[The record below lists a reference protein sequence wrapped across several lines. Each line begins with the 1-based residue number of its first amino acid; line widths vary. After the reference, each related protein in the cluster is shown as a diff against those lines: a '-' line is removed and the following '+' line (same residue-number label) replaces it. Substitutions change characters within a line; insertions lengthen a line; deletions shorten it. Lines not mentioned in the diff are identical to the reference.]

1 MRNFLIL
8 IFFLSSSSLFAQFN
22 AIYPIGDRPA
32 VGSRA
37 GLTNRETILFEALP
51 IVRYSL
57 HNKIRNVLNNSQKY
71 ATAFY
76 ISYRPQLRMYTSESL
91 PVKMPSYRAFLG
103 GQFFKQISD
112 TRQFAI
118 SIESGH
124 YSNGQSGCAY
134 DKTLVDGSDSCVSLY
149 ESILNPST
157 DLSDELNR
165 KNGEFSTNL
174 TEVVFNYRISNLGD
188 EFIRNSIHSFNA
200 GFDYYHR
207 HFFGLL
213 DFGGFSSEDIQIYGR
228 WRTMASYEFITPVQA
243 LRKTKLAEYFSH
255 ASLKQSIEIIHG
267 AHAHVNPIRL
277 NLTGSVFFR
286 NGFGLFLSVVHG
298 HDNYNI
304 RFVDSGTEYAGGV
317 TWSIFPYAQLFKDKA
332 GKNTQMGRRKQ

>member
-1 MRNFLIL
+1 MRNVLAI
-8 IFFLSSSSLFAQFN
+8 IFFLFSSSLCAQFN
-22 AIYPIGDRPA
+22 AIYPIGDRPEL
-32 VGSRA
+32 GSRE

-57 HNKIRNVLNNSQKY
+57 HNKIGNVLDNSQKH
-71 ATAFY
+71 ATAIY
-76 ISYRPQLRMYTSESL
+76 IAYTPQLRIYTDESL
-91 PVKMPSYRAFLG
+91 PVKMPSYRVFFG

-112 TRQFAI
+112 TRQFAV

-134 DKTLVDGSDSCVSLY
+134 DSTLVDGSDACALLY
-149 ESILNPST
+149 ESILNPET
-157 DLSDELNR
+157 NLSENLNR

-174 TEVVFNYRISNLGD
+174 TEVNFNYRISNLGD
-188 EFIRNSIHSFNA
+188 EFVRNSIHSFNV

-207 HFFGLL
+207 HLFGLF

-228 WRTMASYEFITPVQA
+228 WRTKVSYEFITPVQA
-243 LRKTKLAEYFSH
+243 LRKTWLAEYFSH

-267 AHAHVNPIRL
+267 AHEYVNPFRL
-277 NLTGSVFFR
+277 NLTGSIFFR
-286 NGFGLFLSVVHG
+286 NGFGLFVSVVHG

-304 RFVDSGTEYAGGV
+304 RFVDSGTEYAGGI
-317 TWSIFPYAQLFKDKA
+317 TWSIFPYAQLFKEKD
-332 GKNTQMGRRKQ
+332 GRNNQMVRRK